1 MSHRLIG
8 KAMTKKLTV
17 KASFDENDIDDILEN
32 IEDLKELIDELKE
45 LRELQDERLQRNDKP
60 IERPAPPKKS

>member
-1 MSHRLIG
+1 MFLRLTG

-17 KASFDENDIDDILEN
+17 KASFDETDIDDILEN

-45 LRELQDERLQRNDKP
+45 LRELKDERLQRNDTA
-60 IERPAPPKKS
+60 IERTTSTKKS